1 MAGWRDSAS
10 QDVQDDLDGLLN
22 KTLPFAEQM
31 LRESGEF
38 YPFAASVALDG
49 QVSMIMAG
57 TEDEEVPSIAGSM
70 VSVLVAGLQS
80 QKDSLRATAV
90 VANMRFNNSDAAR
103 VDLEHR
109 GGHVLVVLLP
119 YKKKRFG
126 RSIEF
131 GQLAANAGAP
141 KIWT

>member
-1 MAGWRDSAS
+1 MAGWRDSAP

-31 LRESGEF
+31 LRGSGEF

-57 TEDEEVPSIAGSM
+57 PEGEEVPSIAASM

-80 QKDSLRATAV
+80 QKDLLRASAV
-90 VANMRFNNSDAAR
+90 VANMRVNNSDAAR

-109 GGHVLVVLLP
+109 DGHALVVLLP

-131 GQLAANAGAP
+131 GQLAASAGAP
-141 KIWT
+141 QIWT